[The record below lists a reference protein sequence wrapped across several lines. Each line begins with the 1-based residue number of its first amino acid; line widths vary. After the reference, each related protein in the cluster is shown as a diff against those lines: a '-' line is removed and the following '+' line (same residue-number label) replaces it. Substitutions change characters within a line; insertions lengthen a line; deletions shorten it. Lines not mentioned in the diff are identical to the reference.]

1 MIQILDISKIHK
13 NSNFCTI
20 CTVYC
25 IYKVHTVKD
34 STQLYNTHC
43 SAVHT
48 EQYSPVKYTL

>member
-48 EQYSPVKYTL
+48 EQYNPVKYTL